1 MNSCNFVGRI
11 TKDPELRQN
20 NETKY
25 MFFTLAIDDGKD
37 SYTGQKR
44 TQFLNF
50 LAYNQQANFLS
61 SYAHKG
67 DCIEVTG
74 RLKVE
79 YKTGENGLKSEK
91 HNIIVGGVSIVSE
104 ANSNANATA
113 QAQAQAQET
122 KAATPDT
129 AQEAATSEDGGALP
143 FEI

>member
-1 MNSCNFVGRI
+1 MNSCSFVGRI
-11 TKDPELRQN
+11 TKDPELRQKN
-20 NETKY
+20 DTSY
-25 MFFTLAIDDGKD
+25 MFFSLAIDDGKD
-37 SYTGQKR
+37 NNGQKR

-50 LAYNQQANFLS
+50 LAYNQQANFLA

-79 YKTGENGLKSEK
+79 YKTDENGLRSEK
-91 HNIIVGGVSIVSE
+91 HNIIVGGVSIVSK

-113 QAQAQAQET
+113 QAQET
-122 KAATPDT
+122 KTATQAATEKAPDT
-129 AQEAATSEDGGALP
+129 AQDSGSLP

>member
-11 TKDPELRQN
+11 TKDPELRQKN
-20 NETKY
+20 DTSY
-25 MFFTLAIDDGKD
+25 LFFTLAIDDGKD
-37 SYTGQKR
+37 SAGQKR

-79 YKTGENGLKSEK
+79 YKTDENGLRSEK
-91 HNIIVGGVSIVSE
+91 HNIIVGGVSIVSK
-104 ANSNANATA
+104 ANSNTA
-113 QAQAQAQET
+113 PVAAQET
-122 KAATPDT
+122 KTATPAPTPDT
-129 AQEAATSEDGGALP
+129 AQATAQDGGALP

>member
-11 TKDPELRQN
+11 TKDPELRQK
-20 NETKY
+20 NETSY
-25 MFFTLAIDDGKD
+25 LFFTLAIDDGKD
-37 SYTGQKR
+37 NEGNKR
-44 TQFLNF
+44 TQFINF

-67 DCIEVTG
+67 DSIEVTG

-79 YKTGENGLKSEK
+79 YKTDESGLRSEK
-91 HNIIVGGVSIVSE
+91 HNIIVGGVSIVSK

-113 QAQAQAQET
+113 QAQAQET
-122 KAATPDT
+122 KAATS
-129 AQEAATSEDGGALP
+129 EAATAEDGGALP